1 MFNIAVIT
9 DPIECLFKETDTT
22 LGIINILQKN
32 NKIFYID
39 TKTIQ
44 INNHNVFGNVQK
56 LTLDL
61 HNKKYFHHTSY
72 SSD

>member
-9 DPIECLFKETDTT
+9 DPIECLLKETDTT

-39 TKTIQ
+39 TTTIQ
-44 INNHNVFGNVQK
+44 INNHNVFGNVQE
-56 LTLDL
+56 LTL
-61 HNKKYFHHTSY
+61 NPVSY
-72 SSD
+72 THLTLPTICSV